1 MLEVLVNCQNLNPG
15 MWEQFEP
22 ILRKQVVALGTDQVR
37 PGGLF
42 SAKAWCNI
50 AKVVVILDTIRC
62 ACLCKKDL
70 LSQLCEDDNT
80 L

>member
-1 MLEVLVNCQNLNPG
+1 MFEVLVNCQNLNPG
-15 MWEQFEP
+15 MWEHFEP
-22 ILRKQVVALGTDQVR
+22 ILRQQVVALGTDQVR

-50 AKVVVILDTIRC
+50 AKVVVMLDTLRC
-62 ACLCKKDL
+62 ACLYRLGL
-70 LSQLCEDDNT
+70 LSQLWREYKS